1 VFVQGRPYD
10 QRVYTVKHA
19 AALTGIPAETLRMWE
34 RRYGVVAPARSE
46 GGYRLY
52 DDAAIARLTAMHA
65 LVEAGWSP
73 RRAADQ
79 VASGT
84 TLGRVATMAVPEDVR
99 DDSDLDV
106 LVGLAGDMDPR
117 AMARALDEVFAAADP
132 GTFLDD
138 WLMPALQRLGLAWQ
152 RGEVSVAGEHFVSA
166 ALQRRLAANLDA
178 IPGVEGAPRVMV
190 GLARGSRH
198 ELGVLAFAIALA
210 RAGAEVVYVGGDLPP
225 DSWVVAAT
233 TQRPDAVVIGVPSA
247 DDVPA
252 VRDTVS
258 ALGAVRPELP
268 VFVGGRHQD
277 DVGAAEPLGHSLRDA
292 ATSVVRRLER
302 S

>member
-1 VFVQGRPYD
+1 
-10 QRVYTVKHA
+10 VYTVKHA
-19 AALTGIPAETLRMWE
+19 AVLTGIPAETLRMWE

-73 RRAADQ
+73 RRAAEQ

-84 TLGRVATMAVPEDVR
+84 TLGRTSDAAMPEGAEDEGDLGVLVR
-99 DDSDLDV
+99 LARDLD
-106 LVGLAGDMDPR
+106 PR
-117 AMARALDEVFAAADP
+117 VMARELDEVFARADAD
-132 GTFLDD
+132 TFLDD
-138 WLMPALQRLGLAWQ
+138 WLMPALRQLGLAWQ

-166 ALQRRLAANLDA
+166 SLQRRLAAVLDGV
-178 IPGVEGAPRVMV
+178 PGTDDAPRVLV

-247 DDVPA
+247 VDVPA

-268 VFVGGRHQD
+268 VLVGGRHQD
-277 DVGAAEPLGHSLRDA
+277 DVGAGEPLGHSLRDA
-292 ATSVVRRLER
+292 ATAVVARLAR